1 MSYSSLEEAM
11 LYGTGIERSFRCHV
25 HGDTNPSASVNSM
38 SGLWFC
44 YACGARGKYN
54 VAELPP
60 DKAATSIIKYI
71 DALAELPRTYTESWL
86 GIYDASGP
94 GDYWLSRFTEEYCRK
109 YRLGQDP
116 AARFATI
123 PVRDELGEVLG
134 VIRRDLTG
142 LDTAK
147 YRYPPGVTMSRL
159 LFNHDRCTGDVLM
172 VTEGATDAIA
182 LDEAGWTDVMA
193 TYRNGVSRKQV
204 QMLREYAPEVVLVAY
219 DMDEAGDLG
228 YRQLKHALGSFARV
242 DRLWWDSST
251 GYKDLASVPLDERA
265 TLVEKLTRDYP

>member
-1 MSYSSLEEAM
+1 MSYASLEEAM

-54 VAELPP
+54 VSEIPP

-71 DALAELPRTYTESWL
+71 DTLTAEARVYTEPWL
-86 GIYDASGP
+86 DVYDAAGP
-94 GDYWLSRFTEEYCRK
+94 GEYWLSRFTDQYCRK

-116 AARFATI
+116 AGRFATI

-142 LDTAK
+142 QDPAK
-147 YRYPPGVTMSRL
+147 YRYPPGVTMSHL
-159 LFNHDRCTGDVLM
+159 LFNHDGCSGDFLVL
-172 VTEGATDAIA
+172 TEGATDAIA
-182 LDEAGWTDVMA
+182 IDEAGWTDVMA
-193 TYRNGVSRKQV
+193 TYRNGLSRRQV
-204 QMLREYAPEVVLVAY
+204 QMIREYDPEVVLVAY
-219 DMDEAGDLG
+219 DQDEAGRRG
-228 YRQLKHALGSFARV
+228 YAQVKQALHFTRV
-242 DRLWWDSST
+242 DRMLWSD
-251 GYKDLASVPLDERA
+251 YKDLAGVPLSERREM
-265 TLVEKLTRDYP
+265 VQQLTRDYP